1 ITNPRSASKG
11 GEIVMCNVLLGS
23 LLLAG
28 AGLFQRA
35 SGLPEAQ
42 VMQEA
47 KASLARLVQPIRGAP
62 QEIPSKVVR
71 EEIRGGV
78 AFSPENRKWI
88 RITGKVKV
96 LDAHTLLYEGG
107 TEVDLQG
114 GIDAPDLEQKGL
126 IGGSFY
132 PCGKEAAAFLSKLIG
147 DRSVTCYANPEH
159 VK

>member
-1 ITNPRSASKG
+1 MRLAPSKPCSVKERMVEIANPRSASKG
-11 GEIVMCNVLLGS
+11 GEIVTRNVLLGS

-62 QEIPSKVVR
+62 QENLSKVVK

-78 AFSPENRKWI
+78 AFPPENRKWI

-96 LDAHTLLYEGG
+96 LDAHTLLYEEG

-114 GIDAPDLEQKGL
+114 G
-126 IGGSFY
+126 
-132 PCGKEAAAFLSKLIG
+132 
-147 DRSVTCYANPEH
+147 
-159 VK
+159 